1 MSKTNTHYFSGTC
14 KWAKLKEKDQKYDN
28 WQIVLY
34 PTAESLQ
41 DYAESGIQVDV
52 KEDADGKNIKFRREA
67 TVEFRDPDTGR
78 TKVINLLP
86 PAVLKADRKTP
97 LDVLVGNG
105 SKVTVKVEAFP
116 TRNGIGHRLIGV
128 TVEDLVEYDPDAGKV
143 DSASLPF

>member
-1 MSKTNTHYFSGTC
+1 MSKTQTYYFSGTC
-14 KWAKLKEKDQKYDN
+14 KWAKLKEKDAKYDN

-67 TVEFRDPDTGR
+67 TAEFKDRDTGR
-78 TKVINLLP
+78 TKIIDFLP
-86 PAVLKADRKTP
+86 PAVLAADRKTP
-97 LDVLVGNG
+97 LDALVGNG

-116 TRNGIGHRLIGV
+116 TRNGIGHRMV
-128 TVEDLVEYDPDAGKV
+128 AVVVEDLVEYDPDANKV
-143 DSASLPF
+143 DSAALPF